1 MRGFLTGFLGY
12 VLLGVALF
20 DSSAENQLKPQ
31 FSDDLSPTFTKTID
45 RSIGYFPREL
55 QSWFSKKDVE
65 LISGPCL
72 TQIRPDLK
80 GLTPRG
86 YPQGSTWDMSE
97 GLHDRGTVYL
107 PEFKRFE
114 NGAGNPRLERIDMA
128 RVSQVLHHEIG
139 HAIDFH
145 QGFSQASV
153 FVNTFER
160 EKAALLADRPNT
172 NHLESLAYFLT
183 PSIGG
188 RKEAFAELFSAIY
201 NPDPSPEAKLMVR
214 HFPETYAL
222 VREMVSK
229 LAD

>member
-1 MRGFLTGFLGY
+1 MTGFLKGCALWMFFG
-12 VLLGVALF
+12 LLTVGTTAENSFKPNLANDLSPSFKTTVDQSVALF
-20 DSSAENQLKPQ
+20 PKGLQNWL
-31 FSDDLSPTFTKTID
+31 SD
-45 RSIGYFPREL
+45 
-55 QSWFSKKDVE
+55 KDVE
-65 LISGPCL
+65 LISGPFL

-97 GLHDRGTVYL
+97 GLHDRGKVYL

-114 NGAGNPRLERIDMA
+114 GGSQPRTTRIEME

-145 QGFSQASV
+145 QSFSQSAV

-160 EKAALLADRPNT
+160 EKAALLADRPSVNK
-172 NHLESLAYFLT
+172 LDALSYFLT

-188 RKEAFAELFSAIY
+188 RKEAFAELFSALY
-201 NPDPSPEAKLMVR
+201 NPNPSPEARLMVQ
-214 HFPETYAL
+214 HFPESFAL
-222 VREMVSK
+222 VQDMVSR
-229 LAD
+229 LGD

>member
-1 MRGFLTGFLGY
+1 MKGIVKGFTVLLFLGIF
-12 VLLGVALF
+12 VA
-20 DSSAENQLKPQ
+20 DSSAENRFKPT
-31 FSDDLSPTFTKTID
+31 FSSNLSPAFTKTID
-45 RSIGYFPREL
+45 VSIGQFPGGL
-55 QSWFSKKDVE
+55 QNWLSEKDVE
-65 LISGPCL
+65 MILGPYM

-97 GLHDRGTVYL
+97 GLHDRGKVYL

-114 NGAGNPRLERIDMA
+114 DEAAQPRIERIDMA

-139 HAIDFH
+139 HAIDFQ
-145 QGFSQASV
+145 QGFSQTGV
-153 FVNTFER
+153 FENTFGR
-160 EKAALLADRPNT
+160 EKAALLANRPSVN
-172 NHLESLAYFLT
+172 NLECLAYFLT

-201 NPDPSPEAKLMVR
+201 NPDPSPEARLLVQS
-214 HFPETYAL
+214 FPETYAL

-229 LAD
+229 LSE

>member
-1 MRGFLTGFLGY
+1 VRRILHLLTAFLVLGAFP
-12 VLLGVALF
+12 GI
-20 DSSAENQLKPQ
+20 SRAENTFKPR
-31 FSDDLSPTFTKTID
+31 FTDDLSPAFTRTIET
-45 RSIGYFPREL
+45 SIEAMPGGL
-55 QSWFSKKDVE
+55 QGWLSEKDVE
-65 LISGPCL
+65 LISGPFL

-97 GLHDRGTVYL
+97 GLHDRGKVYL

-114 NGAGNPRLERIDMA
+114 GGSGPARIERIEMV
-128 RVSQVLHHEIG
+128 RVSQVLHHEVG

-145 QGFSQASV
+145 QGFSQSTV
-153 FVNTFER
+153 FVNSFER
-160 EKAALLADRPNT
+160 EKAALLANRPEF

-188 RKEAFAELFSAIY
+188 RKEAFAELFSAMY
-201 NPDPSPEAKLMVR
+201 NPDPSPESRLMVQS
-214 HFPETYAL
+214 FPETYAL

-229 LAD
+229 LGD